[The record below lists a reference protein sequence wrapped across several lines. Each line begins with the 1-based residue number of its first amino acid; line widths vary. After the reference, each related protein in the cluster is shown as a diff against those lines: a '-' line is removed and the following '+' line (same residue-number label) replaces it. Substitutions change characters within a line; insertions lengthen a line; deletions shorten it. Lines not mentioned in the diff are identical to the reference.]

1 MDQDTDREHLI
12 DRLLSLRVIVP
23 VFAEELANSRRQSA
37 RLRLENRSLLEQVR
51 QLKRQRLDASD
62 SRAGGDA
69 VRV

>member
-37 RLRLENRSLLEQVR
+37 GLRLENRGLLEQVR
-51 QLKRQRLDASD
+51 QLQRQRIDASD
-62 SRAGGDA
+62 SRTVGGG
-69 VRV
+69 VRF

>member
-12 DRLLSLRVIVP
+12 DRLHSLRVIVP